1 MKEPMIRVL
10 KIEPHKEPQVIH
22 IKNSLESLQKEV
34 DGYLEIVV
42 LSPTAMMVFNEEGKI
57 IGLEGNRR
65 FNNDVIV
72 GNIIIAGIDDNRDT
86 CSLSDAELKTYMER
100 FKQPEEI
107 SQEEIDSTSTFN
119 IRFYK
124 QYKPNHVMAHTKIG
138 G

>member
-1 MKEPMIRVL
+1 MKESMIRVL

-34 DGYLEIVV
+34 NGYLEIVV

-119 IRFYK
+119 IRFF
-124 QYKPNHVMAHTKIG
+124 
-138 G
+138 

>member
-107 SQEEIDSTSTFN
+107 SQEEIDRTSTFN
-119 IRFYK
+119 IRFF
-124 QYKPNHVMAHTKIG
+124 
-138 G
+138 

>member
-86 CSLSDAELKTYMER
+86 CSLSDVELKTYMER

-119 IRFYK
+119 IRFF
-124 QYKPNHVMAHTKIG
+124 
-138 G
+138 

>member
-100 FKQPEEI
+100 FKQPDEI

-119 IRFYK
+119 IRFF
-124 QYKPNHVMAHTKIG
+124 
-138 G
+138 

>member
-86 CSLSDAELKTYMER
+86 CSLADAELKTYMER

-119 IRFYK
+119 IRFF
-124 QYKPNHVMAHTKIG
+124 
-138 G
+138 

>member
-42 LSPTAMMVFNEEGKI
+42 ISPTAMMVFNEEGKI

-119 IRFYK
+119 IRFF
-124 QYKPNHVMAHTKIG
+124 
-138 G
+138 

>member
-119 IRFYK
+119 IRFF
-124 QYKPNHVMAHTKIG
+124 
-138 G
+138 

>member
-42 LSPTAMMVFNEEGKI
+42 LSPTAMMVYNEEGKI

-119 IRFYK
+119 IRFF
-124 QYKPNHVMAHTKIG
+124 
-138 G
+138 

>member
-34 DGYLEIVV
+34 DGYLDIVV

-119 IRFYK
+119 IRFF
-124 QYKPNHVMAHTKIG
+124 
-138 G
+138 

>member
-1 MKEPMIRVL
+1 MKESMIRVL

-119 IRFYK
+119 IRFF
-124 QYKPNHVMAHTKIG
+124 
-138 G
+138 

>member
-119 IRFYK
+119 IRYF
-124 QYKPNHVMAHTKIG
+124 
-138 G
+138 

>member
-100 FKQPEEI
+100 FQQPEEI

-119 IRFYK
+119 IRFF
-124 QYKPNHVMAHTKIG
+124 
-138 G
+138 

>member
-86 CSLSDAELKTYMER
+86 CSLSDAELKTYMEH

-119 IRFYK
+119 IRFF
-124 QYKPNHVMAHTKIG
+124 
-138 G
+138 

>member
-42 LSPTAMMVFNEEGKI
+42 HSPTAMMVFNEEGKI

-65 FNNDVIV
+65 FNNDEIV

-86 CSLSDAELKTYMER
+86 CSLSDVELKTYMER

-119 IRFYK
+119 IRFF
-124 QYKPNHVMAHTKIG
+124 
-138 G
+138 

>member
-42 LSPTAMMVFNEEGKI
+42 LSTTAMMVFNEEGKI

-119 IRFYK
+119 IRFF
-124 QYKPNHVMAHTKIG
+124 
-138 G
+138 

>member
-107 SQEEIDSTSTFN
+107 SQKEIDSTSTFN
-119 IRFYK
+119 IRFF
-124 QYKPNHVMAHTKIG
+124 
-138 G
+138 

>member
-86 CSLSDAELKTYMER
+86 CALADAELKTYMER

-119 IRFYK
+119 IRFF
-124 QYKPNHVMAHTKIG
+124 
-138 G
+138 

>member
-72 GNIIIAGIDDNRDT
+72 GNIIIAGIDDNRHT
-86 CSLSDAELKTYMER
+86 CPLSDAELKTYMER

-119 IRFYK
+119 IRFF
-124 QYKPNHVMAHTKIG
+124 
-138 G
+138 

>member
-34 DGYLEIVV
+34 NGYLEIVV

-86 CSLSDAELKTYMER
+86 CSLSDADRKTYMER

-119 IRFYK
+119 IRFF
-124 QYKPNHVMAHTKIG
+124 
-138 G
+138 

>member
-1 MKEPMIRVL
+1 MKEPTIRVL

-34 DGYLEIVV
+34 NGYLEIVV

-119 IRFYK
+119 IRFF
-124 QYKPNHVMAHTKIG
+124 
-138 G
+138 

>member
-57 IGLEGNRR
+57 ISLEGNRR

-119 IRFYK
+119 IRFF
-124 QYKPNHVMAHTKIG
+124 
-138 G
+138 

>member
-72 GNIIIAGIDDNRDT
+72 GNIIITGIDDNRDT

-119 IRFYK
+119 IRFF
-124 QYKPNHVMAHTKIG
+124 
-138 G
+138 

>member
-119 IRFYK
+119 TRFF
-124 QYKPNHVMAHTKIG
+124 
-138 G
+138 

>member
-10 KIEPHKEPQVIH
+10 KIESHKEPQVIH

-119 IRFYK
+119 IRFF
-124 QYKPNHVMAHTKIG
+124 
-138 G
+138 

>member
-119 IRFYK
+119 ICI
-124 QYKPNHVMAHTKIG
+124 TLL
-138 G
+138 

>member
-119 IRFYK
+119 IRFL
-124 QYKPNHVMAHTKIG
+124 
-138 G
+138 

>member
-86 CSLSDAELKTYMER
+86 CSLANAELKTYMER

-119 IRFYK
+119 IRFF
-124 QYKPNHVMAHTKIG
+124 
-138 G
+138 

>member
-34 DGYLEIVV
+34 NGYLEIVV

-119 IRFYK
+119 IRFF
-124 QYKPNHVMAHTKIG
+124 
-138 G
+138 

>member
-42 LSPTAMMVFNEEGKI
+42 LSPTAIMVFNEEGKI

-119 IRFYK
+119 IRFF
-124 QYKPNHVMAHTKIG
+124 
-138 G
+138 

>member
-86 CSLSDAELKTYMER
+86 CSLSDAELKNYMER

-119 IRFYK
+119 IRFF
-124 QYKPNHVMAHTKIG
+124 
-138 G
+138 

>member
-1 MKEPMIRVL
+1 MKESMIRVL

-86 CSLSDAELKTYMER
+86 CSLADAELKTYMER

-119 IRFYK
+119 IRFF
-124 QYKPNHVMAHTKIG
+124 
-138 G
+138 

>member
-107 SQEEIDSTSTFN
+107 NQEEIDSTSTFN
-119 IRFYK
+119 IRFF
-124 QYKPNHVMAHTKIG
+124 
-138 G
+138 

>member
-42 LSPTAMMVFNEEGKI
+42 LSPTAMMIFNEEGKI

-119 IRFYK
+119 IRLF
-124 QYKPNHVMAHTKIG
+124 
-138 G
+138 

>member
-10 KIEPHKEPQVIH
+10 KIEPHKEPQMIH

-42 LSPTAMMVFNEEGKI
+42 LSPTAMMIFNEEGKI

-119 IRFYK
+119 IRFF
-124 QYKPNHVMAHTKIG
+124 
-138 G
+138 

>member
-42 LSPTAMMVFNEEGKI
+42 LSPTVMMVFNEEGKI

-86 CSLSDAELKTYMER
+86 CSLSDVELKTYMER

-119 IRFYK
+119 IRFF
-124 QYKPNHVMAHTKIG
+124 
-138 G
+138 

>member
-10 KIEPHKEPQVIH
+10 KIAPHKEPQVIH

-119 IRFYK
+119 IRFF
-124 QYKPNHVMAHTKIG
+124 
-138 G
+138 

>member
-57 IGLEGNRR
+57 IGLEGNQR

-86 CSLSDAELKTYMER
+86 CSLSNAELKTYMER

-119 IRFYK
+119 IRFF
-124 QYKPNHVMAHTKIG
+124 
-138 G
+138 

>member
-86 CSLSDAELKTYMER
+86 CSLSGAELKTYMER

-119 IRFYK
+119 IRFF
-124 QYKPNHVMAHTKIG
+124 
-138 G
+138 

>member
-1 MKEPMIRVL
+1 MKESMIRVL

-86 CSLSDAELKTYMER
+86 CSLSDVELKTYMER

-107 SQEEIDSTSTFN
+107 NQEEIDSTSTFN
-119 IRFYK
+119 IRFF
-124 QYKPNHVMAHTKIG
+124 
-138 G
+138 

>member
-10 KIEPHKEPQVIH
+10 KIEPHKEPQVMH
-22 IKNSLESLQKEV
+22 IKNSLESVQKEV
-34 DGYLEIVV
+34 NGYLEIVV
-42 LSPTAMMVFNEEGKI
+42 LSTTAMMVFNEEGKI

-119 IRFYK
+119 IRFF
-124 QYKPNHVMAHTKIG
+124 
-138 G
+138 